1 MINQVT
7 AVQQKMDQRAKAEG
21 IDDAKVTQI
30 KIHGAGAAE
39 PEEEETKAFAAAETH
54 KVAEPTAQPTD
65 TGVPAVQDVEG
76 IDDPNFRS
84 YGKEHFLPLKKLGSG
99 SFGDV
104 YLVRDRNSGKLY
116 AMKTLSK
123 RKILGQNLVRYAKTE
138 RDVLSYMRHPFI
150 VNLNYAFQTRTK
162 LFLIL
167 EFCPGG
173 DLGKIIV
180 QERRFTEDRARLY
193 IAEVLLAL
201 QDLHKRDIIYR
212 DLKPDNV
219 VLDDDGHALLTDF
232 GLSKEGV
239 LEVSKGAKSFCGS
252 IAYLAPEMLK
262 RVGHGKSVD
271 WYLLGVL
278 LYEMLVGSPAYFS
291 SNKDELF
298 NNIMNGP
305 LKLPRSIS
313 TEAKNLMVSLLN
325 RNPTK
330 RLGAGP
336 EGALEIQRH
345 PFFATTNWDDVLLK
359 RTKPPRPRLRT
370 EHFN

>member
-1 MINQVT
+1 ML
-7 AVQQKMDQRAKAEG
+7 D
-21 IDDAKVTQI
+21 
-30 KIHGAGAAE
+30 
-39 PEEEETKAFAAAETH
+39 
-54 KVAEPTAQPTD
+54 
-65 TGVPAVQDVEG
+65 
-76 IDDPNFRS
+76 
-84 YGKEHFLPLKKLGSG
+84 
-99 SFGDV
+99 
-104 YLVRDRNSGKLY
+104 
-116 AMKTLSK
+116 
-123 RKILGQNLVRYAKTE
+123 
-138 RDVLSYMRHPFI
+138 
-150 VNLNYAFQTRTK
+150 
-162 LFLIL
+162 
-167 EFCPGG
+167 FCPGG

-180 QERRFTEDRARLY
+180 HERRFSEDRARLY

-201 QDLHKRDIIYR
+201 KDLHKRDIIYR

-239 LEVSKGAKSFCGS
+239 LDVSKGAKSFCGS

-313 TEAKNLMVSLLN
+313 TDAKNLMVSLLN

-336 EGALEIQRH
+336 EGALEI
-345 PFFATTNWDDVLLK
+345 
-359 RTKPPRPRLRT
+359 
-370 EHFN
+370 

>member
-1 MINQVT
+1 M
-7 AVQQKMDQRAKAEG
+7 K
-21 IDDAKVTQI
+21 
-30 KIHGAGAAE
+30 
-39 PEEEETKAFAAAETH
+39 EEE
-54 KVAEPTAQPTD
+54 KVKKVIDSKRDLSP
-65 TGVPAVQDVEG
+65 GVPAVQD
-76 IDDPNFRS
+76 IDEQPYKNT
-84 YGKEHFLPLKKLGSG
+84 YGQDNFLPLKKLGSG

-104 YLVRDRNSGKLY
+104 YLVRDKNSGKLY
-116 AMKTLSK
+116 AMKALSK

-150 VNLNYAFQTRTK
+150 VNLNYAFQTKTK

-167 EFCPGG
+167 DFCPGG
-173 DLGKIIV
+173 DLGKIIS

-193 IAEVLLAL
+193 IAEILLAIK
-201 QDLHKRDIIYR
+201 DLHKRDIIYR

-239 LEVSKGAKSFCGS
+239 LEVNKGAKSFCGS
-252 IAYLAPEMLK
+252 IAYLAPEMLR

-278 LYEMLVGSPAYFS
+278 LYEMLVGTPPYFS
-291 SNKDELF
+291 GNKEELF
-298 NNIMNGP
+298 YNIINGP

-313 TEAKNLMVSLLN
+313 PEAKNLMVSLLN
-325 RNPTK
+325 RNPTR

-336 EGALEIQRH
+336 EGALEIMRH
-345 PFFATTNWDDVLLK
+345 PFFTGIDWNAVLNK
-359 RTKPPRPRLRT
+359 QSNPPKPRLRT
-370 EHFN
+370 ENFNMQYPYSEFSKQQIQEIFDDETEL

>member
-1 MINQVT
+1 V
-7 AVQQKMDQRAKAEG
+7 
-21 IDDAKVTQI
+21 
-30 KIHGAGAAE
+30 
-39 PEEEETKAFAAAETH
+39 F
-54 KVAEPTAQPTD
+54 
-65 TGVPAVQDVEG
+65 
-76 IDDPNFRS
+76 
-84 YGKEHFLPLKKLGSG
+84 
-99 SFGDV
+99 
-104 YLVRDRNSGKLY
+104 LVRDKNSGKLY

-150 VNLNYAFQTRTK
+150 VNLHYAFQSKTK

-173 DLGKIIV
+173 DLGKIIAH
-180 QERRFTEDRARLY
+180 ERRFTEDRARLY

-201 QDLHKRDIIYR
+201 HDLHKRDIIYR

-252 IAYLAPEMLK
+252 IAYLAPEMLR

-278 LYEMLVGSPAYFS
+278 LYEMLVGTPPYFS
-291 SNKDELF
+291 GNKDELF

-345 PFFATTNWDDVLLK
+345 PFFASVNWADVLAK
-359 RTKPPRPRLRT
+359 RTRPPKPRLRT
-370 EHFN
+370 EHFNKQYPYSEFSRKQIQDIFDDEKEINQDTKDNVGTQNVDGWSFVKQTESHLEIFEQMKKD

>member
-1 MINQVT
+1 M
-7 AVQQKMDQRAKAEG
+7 
-21 IDDAKVTQI
+21 
-30 KIHGAGAAE
+30 
-39 PEEEETKAFAAAETH
+39 
-54 KVAEPTAQPTD
+54 
-65 TGVPAVQDVEG
+65 QDVDGSE
-76 IDDPNFRS
+76 DPKS
-84 YGKEHFLPLKKLGSG
+84 AYGQENFLPLKKLGSG

-104 YLVRDRNSGKLY
+104 YLVRDKNSGKLF

-150 VNLNYAFQTRTK
+150 VNLNYAFQTQTK

-167 EFCPGG
+167 DFCPGG
-173 DLGKIIV
+173 DLGKIIAN
-180 QERRFTEDRARLY
+180 ERRFSEDRARLY
-193 IAEVLLAL
+193 CAEILLAL
-201 QDLHKRDIIYR
+201 KDLHKRDIIYR

-252 IAYLAPEMLK
+252 IAYLAPEMLR

-278 LYEMLVGSPAYFS
+278 LYEMLVGTPPYFS
-291 SNKDELF
+291 GNKDELF
-298 NNIMNGP
+298 NNIINGP

-325 RNPTK
+325 RNPTR

-336 EGALEIQRH
+336 EGPLEIMKH
-345 PFFATTNWDDVLLK
+345 PFFAGTNWDDVQHM
-359 RTKPPRPRLRT
+359 RTNPPKPRNRS
-370 EHFN
+370 EHFNKQYPYSEFSKQQINDIFDDENEIQS